1 MALWELQHTLE
12 NCQVKE
18 KRQKC
23 GVLGCTGICLST
35 LCGFSVGKVDISA
48 VTTGLERISFHS
60 NPKERQC
67 QRMYK
72 LPHNCTQLTCYQSN
86 AQNSPSQ
93 TSTVCESWIPDV
105 QVGFRKERRTRY
117 QIAHICW
124 VKKAREFQKNIYCS
138 FIDCVKAY
146 DYVDH
151 NKLWK
156 ILKVM
161 GVPDHFTCLLRNL
174 YAG

>member
-1 MALWELQHTLE
+1 MGLRKHHYEQSYWRWWNSIWAISNSKRWCCQSAAFNKWANIE
-12 NCQVKE
+12 N
-18 KRQKC
+18 
-23 GVLGCTGICLST
+23 L
-35 LCGFSVGKVDISA
+35 A
-48 VTTGLERISFHS
+48 VAKGLERISFHS

-124 VKKAREFQKNIYCS
+124 IKKAREFQKNIYCS
-138 FIDCVKAY
+138 FINCVKAY

-174 YAG
+174 YVG